1 MLGSVVDGPYGA
13 TGNFVNGVPKFYSAV
28 TITQP
33 GIYIVTFSALG
44 SLQTATLNGSHAWV
58 DDGSGNY
65 LGYLTIPANSA
76 TGITQTLALSSSFC
90 YTLTTTKTFTLN
102 FIAQFTG
109 GNVATSVS
117 GFVFKFVRIA

>member
-1 MLGSVVDGPYGA
+1 VEGTYGA
-13 TGNFVNGVPKFYSAV
+13 IGNFTNGVPKSYSAL

-33 GIYIVTFSALG
+33 GIYIVTFTALG
-44 SLQTATLNGSHAWV
+44 SLQSATLNGSHAWV
-58 DDGSGNY
+58 DDGSGVY

-76 TGITQTLALSSSFC
+76 TGITQTLSLSSSFC

-102 FIAQFTG
+102 VITQFSG
-109 GNVATSVS
+109 GTVATTPS